1 MRHLAR
7 LVTIIGLLL
16 LAAACQSDSQA
27 PATEESRPT
36 ATPDPTET
44 IQATATPA
52 PTATQAPTATAP
64 AATPAPTPTPEPA
77 AAWTP
82 APQGERGG
90 TLRVAGFADVPHL
103 DVHQSVQETLA
114 SLGPGLAYSR
124 LMKLQPGP
132 EAGQP
137 SMVLECDLCQSWEL
151 TQDFAYEFQLRPG
164 VTWQDIGPVNGRPLE
179 AEDIVFSYERL
190 RTPGWPNAH
199 LLSSAGDIEA
209 LGPNT
214 LRVELGLLDADLL
227 ASLADGHA
235 KIVAPEVVA
244 EYGDLQSSP
253 VIGTGPW
260 IWEESVPGVG
270 TNLRRNPGYF
280 EDGLPFLDQLQIK
293 AVRASQ
299 PGASDLT
306 QLAVFQ
312 SGLVDV
318 ALLSPEEWRMLD
330 RSGAGVGSVI
340 SKQAGT
346 GIGLSMNVQAA
357 ALESLPVRQAILA
370 AIDPWDYADLLWSG
384 HGLSSAGVP
393 VQDPQW
399 LLSRD
404 EMRGRYFA
412 DPEQAR
418 QLLAGLDAA
427 APLDI
432 EIAVRTP
439 GQTGIYVDM
448 AELIAY
454 DLTQAGFNPVIRRLN
469 PQQFSEEVYDYRD
482 YELALGA
489 LPPTSTTN
497 SYLMGLLHSTGQW
510 NVTGHQDPA
519 LDAMIQEQA
528 SEFDP
533 VKRRAQLEEIQ
544 RYLLERA
551 YLFVPISSGFRWV
564 FDESVKGFYPNT
576 ALSEYGYWSRVW
588 LDL

>member
-1 MRHLAR
+1 M
-7 LVTIIGLLL
+7 
-16 LAAACQSDSQA
+16 
-27 PATEESRPT
+27 
-36 ATPDPTET
+36 
-44 IQATATPA
+44 
-52 PTATQAPTATAP
+52 
-64 AATPAPTPTPEPA
+64 
-77 AAWTP
+77 
-82 APQGERGG
+82 
-90 TLRVAGFADVPHL
+90 
-103 DVHQSVQETLA
+103 
-114 SLGPGLAYSR
+114 
-124 LMKLQPGP
+124 
-132 EAGQP
+132 
-137 SMVLECDLCQSWEL
+137 
-151 TQDFAYEFQLRPG
+151 
-164 VTWQDIGPVNGRPLE
+164 
-179 AEDIVFSYERL
+179 
-190 RTPGWPNAH
+190 
-199 LLSSAGDIEA
+199 
-209 LGPNT
+209 
-214 LRVELGLLDADLL
+214 
-227 ASLADGHA
+227 
-235 KIVAPEVVA
+235 
-244 EYGDLQSSP
+244 
-253 VIGTGPW
+253 
-260 IWEESVPGVG
+260 
-270 TNLRRNPGYF
+270 
-280 EDGLPFLDQLQIK
+280 
-293 AVRASQ
+293 
-299 PGASDLT
+299 
-306 QLAVFQ
+306 
-312 SGLVDV
+312 
-318 ALLSPEEWRMLD
+318 
-330 RSGAGVGSVI
+330 
-340 SKQAGT
+340 
-346 GIGLSMNVQAA
+346 
-357 ALESLPVRQAILA
+357 
-370 AIDPWDYADLLWSG
+370 
-384 HGLSSAGVP
+384 P

-454 DLTQAGFNPVIRRLN
+454 DLTQAGFNPVIRQLN